1 MNTPVLKEERV
12 DHQILIAGLGGQGVL
27 FLSRLLYAAAQI
39 QDRPVFTYEIHG
51 MSQRGGSVYS
61 SLKIGAFRSPVLF
74 PGSVDTLF
82 VLERSELYTHLR
94 QLRPGGQVILNHPDP
109 DAPEVRRLAAAGYRV
124 FVHDADAVALRLGQ
138 PRIANLVLL
147 GRFMDAHPFVLTH
160 EDIRQALQQI
170 VKPALL
176 AVNEAAFLGQAQGEN
191 KRGPDGPH

>member
-1 MNTPVLKEERV
+1 MNPSGSKEERV

-27 FLSRLLYAAAQI
+27 FLSRLLYAAARI
-39 QDRPVFTYEIHG
+39 QGRPVFTYEVHG

-61 SLKIGAFRSPVLF
+61 SLKIGAYRSPVLL

-94 QLRPGGQVILNHPDP
+94 QLRPDGRVVLNHPDP
-109 DAPEVRRLAAAGYRV
+109 AAPEIRDLAAAGYQL

-147 GRFMDAHPFVLTH
+147 GRFMDAHPFALTH
-160 EDIRQALQQI
+160 ESIRQALGQI

-176 AVNEAAFLGQAQGEN
+176 AVNEAAFIGTPEGGKETGA
-191 KRGPDGPH
+191 